1 MRFLLGVFVGYNL
14 RGRNNLLFTVLA
26 VIVLIEYVIVPT
38 GALLALRL
46 DVQRERQS
54 RPAQTKV
61 PSIKGMNYEEAEAK
75 LHASNLNIRL
85 LATRYDLPLQPG
97 LIIDQVP
104 QPAEEVVY
112 GYPVG
117 VTMTK
122 AGFGDNAP

>member
-104 QPAEEVVY
+104 QPAEEVALLAL
-112 GYPVG
+112 P
-117 VTMTK
+117 
-122 AGFGDNAP
+122 